1 MAILTFIPYELPG
14 SRPKTVLNDD
24 FRDINDFNK
33 PCGEKPAKPIS
44 QRVDQSTKQRCDE
57 PSVWKDPFRGR
68 PELRKWLASDCVDF
82 DERKNGN
89 SSRAHDGNG
98 SQGERNLS
106 RPERT
111 CITAIGNPLL
121 IEDTGCDGLSRHR
134 VEERHGLL
142 DGSVEDTLSNETRR
156 IDQQTLQPFNGVSKL
171 DKNFQ
176 GVTCDE
182 NESESR
188 YEESKA
194 DTAQIHATED
204 GIESDDTNVCDELGT
219 FAIIHDRYGSI
230 KHKTSSSSSQGQG
243 DAVTLNIHDGYNSDS
258 NSKGRCRSNVHDTCD
273 VDSDEKR
280 LGFPTKRYKF
290 GHRRQYEDRDFKFRE
305 NDPLLGQAEGC
316 GQENPLA
323 VVNSTSK
330 TGGDNSSDRSSD
342 TDIVTDNEKLDV
354 DESRRVIRVS
364 SRKTSERAALL
375 YSAETGSP
383 FRMRS
388 TFRTSSSP
396 SEEGEWQITRI
407 LGKRPV
413 NRKGN
418 TRKGWEYQVEWATSW
433 VPGDELG
440 NAREMVQEFESK
452 LRDQRRSKRGRPFK
466 REKA

>member
-1 MAILTFIPYELPG
+1 MPHVKSSLLAARTHRMLHGMTANESGGPSFNERGKAGAVLSHQLRALDLSYRALVNFVASIAYGFGSRFSYKFASQSTLETQWQHTVEFLSREISATTMAILTFIPYELPG

-243 DAVTLNIHDGYNSDS
+243 ESDHVLGRIYLTIAGDAVTLNIHDGYNSDS
-258 NSKGRCRSNVHDTCD
+258 NSKGRCRSNVH
-273 VDSDEKR
+273 
-280 LGFPTKRYKF
+280 
-290 GHRRQYEDRDFKFRE
+290 
-305 NDPLLGQAEGC
+305 
-316 GQENPLA
+316 
-323 VVNSTSK
+323 
-330 TGGDNSSDRSSD
+330 
-342 TDIVTDNEKLDV
+342 
-354 DESRRVIRVS
+354 
-364 SRKTSERAALL
+364 
-375 YSAETGSP
+375 
-383 FRMRS
+383 
-388 TFRTSSSP
+388 
-396 SEEGEWQITRI
+396 
-407 LGKRPV
+407 GK
-413 NRKGN
+413 
-418 TRKGWEYQVEWATSW
+418 YDLQ
-433 VPGDELG
+433 
-440 NAREMVQEFESK
+440 
-452 LRDQRRSKRGRPFK
+452 
-466 REKA
+466 